1 MHESGTALVEDIHPF
16 SPTDRLD
23 RRLSEQELGREF
35 DLELASAL
43 LGMSPA
49 FIARALDRPGT
60 RRRLTLEQIIDLLD
74 VDGYQETF
82 VRRSQIPRYLL
93 GLPTATSPP
102 TAEQIDGRSI
112 DSWQI
117 EHGNARDLVSALAPR
132 SVQCI
137 VTSSPYW
144 GMRIYE
150 NTRPVKWADG
160 DHCAYGFEQTPEG
173 FIRHTVELLYLLK
186 PALSADGSVWWNLM
200 DTYNTRT
207 PIRGNARERLD
218 AMGGIPDSRRGWT
231 EHEACRHSAGHQFLA
246 DAEQCSI
253 PARVAERA
261 SRIGYRLKSYIT
273 WRKHGFTPEPVRS
286 RATRQTEYILHLSLG
301 STPPLFQKREW
312 QQLAPE
318 LGGPNE
324 QLESRERITDVWS
337 LPVGQGKNGHGA
349 EFPLALPG
357 RCIALAS
364 REGDVVLDP
373 FLGSGTTALA
383 ATKLGRRCVGFEIS
397 DRYVELA
404 RTRLTEA
411 SAHGSPRGKAANGLA
426 DQLQIPGSSPPAASP
441 VHTNGTNGKVPAEP
455 PQPDERRRPRSS
467 KKKHTLAES
476 VS

>member
-1 MHESGTALVEDIHPF
+1 MHESGTALVDDIHPE

-23 RRLSEQELGREF
+23 RSLPEDDLRREF
-35 DLELASAL
+35 DLNLASAL

-49 FIARALDRPGT
+49 FIARALGRPGT
-60 RRRLTLEQIIDLLD
+60 RPRRLALEQIIDLLD

-93 GLPTATSPP
+93 DLEEPSFQK
-102 TAEQIDGRSI
+102 AELIDGRSLEEPLV
-112 DSWQI
+112 
-117 EHGNARDLVSALAPR
+117 EHGNARDLLRRLAPG
-132 SVQCI
+132 SVQCV

-144 GMRIYE
+144 GTRIYE
-150 NTRPVKWADG
+150 NTRPVRWADG

-186 PALSADGSVWWNLM
+186 PALTADGSVWWNLM

-218 AMGGIPDSRRGWT
+218 AMGGVPDSYRGWT
-231 EHEACRHSAGHQFLA
+231 EHEACRHSAGHMFLA

-261 SRIGYRLKSYIT
+261 SRIGYHLKSYIT
-273 WRKHGFTPEPVRS
+273 WRKHTSTPEPVRS
-286 RATRQTEYILHLSLG
+286 RVTRQAEYILHLSLG
-301 STPPLFQKREW
+301 RTPPLFQKSEW
-312 QQLAPE
+312 KALQAE

-324 QLESRERITDVWS
+324 LLESGERITDVWS
-337 LPVGQGKNGHGA
+337 LPVGGGKNGHGA

-383 ATKLGRRCVGFEIS
+383 ATRLKRRSVGFEIS
-397 DRYVELA
+397 ERYVQLA
-404 RTRLTEA
+404 RSRLKEDAEKA
-411 SAHGSPRGKAANGLA
+411 SAARDPNVGSI
-426 DQLQIPGSSPPAASP
+426 DQLEIPGSAPGPDDESSR
-441 VHTNGTNGKVPAEP
+441 NGHAPSGKTSL
-455 PQPDERRRPRSS
+455 RRRARPVKASLV
-467 KKKHTLAES
+467 TAAPAI
-476 VS
+476 